1 MEEESQAVM
10 SLLEV
15 SIPVTSRLSQVEIT
29 SAIQRRHAENEISS
43 ADRDRALYSLREDL
57 KTMQII
63 ELTGVI
69 AETATGILARQRIR
83 AGDAIHL
90 ASAVETGRML
100 GAGLPFITY
109 DTRLSE
115 AARREG
121 LIL

>member
-10 SLLEV
+10 SLLEA
-15 SIPVTSRLSQVEIT
+15 STPVTSRLSQVEIT
-29 SAIQRRHAENEISS
+29 SAIQRRHAENELSS

-63 ELTGVI
+63 EITGVI

-83 AGDAIHL
+83 ASDAIHL
-90 ASAVETGRML
+90 ASAVETGRIL
-100 GAGLPFITY
+100 GARLPFISY
-109 DTRLSE
+109 DARLSE

-121 LIL
+121 LTL